1 MSNIINFEE
10 AKGKVFRHKRL
21 FNFIVIPISETNGIV
36 SCISGNNLEQDIP
49 MDYFKRD
56 WKIDLTINPTIFL
69 EKLKLYPDKTSAT
82 VVYTEF
88 FEPDDGTPQAYL
100 HFDDFSAEELYRF
113 PLWKISVCKKEERN
127 KKINP
132 FTMIMPLNI
141 SEIDIVEAD
150 IKIINDLRRDN
161 EYIQFEDFKGFEFGL
176 IKFLE
181 KKYLRNI

>member
-1 MSNIINFEE
+1 MSSVINFED
-10 AKGKVFRHKRL
+10 AKGNVFRHKRI
-21 FNFIVIPISETNGIV
+21 FNFVVIPISETDGIV
-36 SCISGNNLEQDIP
+36 SCIAGTNMTREIP

-56 WKIDLTINPTIFL
+56 WKLDRDIDPNMFM
-69 EKLKLYPDKTSAT
+69 EKLNMCADQTSAT

-88 FEPDDGTPQAYL
+88 FEKNDNTAQAYL
-100 HFDDFSAEELYRF
+100 HFDDYGEEELYRF
-113 PLWKISVCKKEERN
+113 PLWKISVCTNEERN

-141 SEIDIVEAD
+141 SEVDVVEAD

-161 EYIQFEDFKGFEFGL
+161 EYIQFDDFKGFEFGL

-181 KKYLRNI
+181 KKYLRDI